1 MKVVN
6 TCEDNGKKIF
16 KAMQKYQKV
25 DDLSL
30 SQGFNNV

>member
-25 DDLSL
+25 DLSL